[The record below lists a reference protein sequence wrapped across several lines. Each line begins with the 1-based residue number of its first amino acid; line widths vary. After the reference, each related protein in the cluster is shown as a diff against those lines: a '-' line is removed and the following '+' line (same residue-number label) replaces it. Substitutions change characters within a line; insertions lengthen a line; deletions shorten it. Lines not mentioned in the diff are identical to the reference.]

1 MLFVDK
7 KETFFDYNN
16 KNFSKSQKSPFA
28 KGLTHVLVKKMPI
41 FFVYLFFE
49 KFRLEVMLSDFAQEK
64 ETFLTLK
71 NRIFPKGLT
80 HAFDQKMPISS
91 LFSFYQIKINNKFE
105 FFDQKHGL
113 TPKKRFLGL
122 RKIFVII
129 VKKGF
134 LFVYKK
140 H

>member
-16 KNFSKSQKSPFA
+16 KNFSKSQKSPFT

-41 FFVYLFFE
+41 FFVYLFLE

-91 LFSFYQIKINNKFE
+91 LFR
-105 FFDQKHGL
+105 FDQNK
-113 TPKKRFLGL
+113 TRNNA
-122 RKIFVII
+122 
-129 VKKGF
+129 
-134 LFVYKK
+134 
-140 H
+140 